1 VGKFDRDQ
9 IPDLIRASGHRARV
23 KTLSSQSYREALIE
37 KLREE
42 VAELVTEQRSERVLA
57 EAADV
62 LEVLVAI
69 AADHG
74 VTLDT
79 IVDVARR
86 KRMER
91 GGFDM
96 RLWLDGVDPN
106 SHEWFGFITVLV
118 VNSPLRF
125 ADSQWHR
132 PSRAV

>member
-1 VGKFDRDQ
+1 MGKLVRDQ
-9 IPDLIRASGHRARV
+9 IPDLIRASGRRPHV
-23 KTLSSQSYREALIE
+23 KTLSSQSYREALVE

-42 VAELVTEQRSERVLA
+42 VAELAAEQRSERVLA

-62 LEVLVAI
+62 LEVLAAI

-74 VTLDT
+74 TTLDT

-96 RLWLDGVDPN
+96 RLWLDGVDPG
-106 SHEWFGFITVLV
+106 EE
-118 VNSPLRF
+118 R
-125 ADSQWHR
+125 R
-132 PSRAV
+132 

>member
-1 VGKFDRDQ
+1 MGKLVRDQ
-9 IPDLIRASGHRARV
+9 IPDLIRASGRRPHV
-23 KTLSSQSYREALIE
+23 KTLSSQSYREALVE

-42 VAELVTEQRSERVLA
+42 VAELAAEQRSERVLA

-62 LEVLVAI
+62 LEVLAAIAAI

-74 VTLDT
+74 TTLDT

-96 RLWLDGVDPN
+96 RLWLDGVDPG
-106 SHEWFGFITVLV
+106 EE
-118 VNSPLRF
+118 R
-125 ADSQWHR
+125 R
-132 PSRAV
+132 